1 MNRTEVTNICRLVK
15 ALCPSQVFDQYTPD
29 AWAIVLETH
38 DYTDAQQAIRDIAS
52 APLDPGKSRYIE
64 PGHIIAGIRRIRSKR
79 LEATPL
85 PTPPDGLTVAES
97 VEWQRRTR
105 DQIAAGTYRP
115 EPAQI
120 ATADPER
127 VRAILATATS
137 KPSKPSEA
145 TSGRLETDEPTDA
158 AALEAE
164 RRRQLAAIKA
174 RIESPNA

>member
-1 MNRTEVTNICRLVK
+1 MNRTEAAQLCRLVK
-15 ALCPSQVFDQYTPD
+15 TVCPSQAFDEFSPEAWTLVLGGYDYDD
-29 AWAIVLETH
+29 AKAAVV
-38 DYTDAQQAIRDIAS
+38 AIAS
-52 APLDPGKSRYIE
+52 TPNEGRSTYIE

-120 ATADPER
+120 TTADPER

-137 KPSKPSEA
+137 KPSKPSKA
-145 TSGRLETDEPTDA
+145 TGGRLETDEPTDA